1 MPYIH
6 QVEVVTFKG
15 TMLKIGLFLLIVFLV
30 VAMVKC
36 A

>member
-1 MPYIH
+1 MPRIT

-15 TMLKIGLFLLIVFLV
+15 TMLKLGLFILIGFMLFLIVR
-30 VAMVKC
+30 C